1 MTFRQDLVG
10 EEDVRSGIYALSDS
24 VAARL
29 RRKNMKCTT
38 VQILI
43 KDPQF
48 KSISRQK
55 KLEKPTYVSRDIRN
69 AAMELVKKSWNL
81 KLPIRMMSVTGTNL
95 VGENDV
101 YEQMS
106 LIEDNTKKVE
116 QFEKTVD
123 NLKNRFGNVVSL
135 GGSIKKYEG
144 SIRKR
149 P

>member
-1 MTFRQDLVG
+1 M
-10 EEDVRSGIYALSDS
+10 
-24 VAARL
+24 
-29 RRKNMKCTT
+29 
-38 VQILI
+38 
-43 KDPQF
+43 
-48 KSISRQK
+48 
-55 KLEKPTYVSRDIRN
+55 
-69 AAMELVKKSWNL
+69 
-81 KLPIRMMSVTGTNL
+81 PIRMMSVTGTNL

-106 LIEDNTKKVE
+106 LIEDNTENTKKVE

-144 SIRKR
+144 SIRKK

>member
-1 MTFRQDLVG
+1 MFQ
-10 EEDVRSGIYALSDS
+10 EIYA
-24 VAARL
+24 
-29 RRKNMKCTT
+29 M
-38 VQILI
+38 
-43 KDPQF
+43 
-48 KSISRQK
+48 
-55 KLEKPTYVSRDIRN
+55 
-69 AAMELVKKSWNL
+69 
-81 KLPIRMMSVTGTNL
+81 RMMSVTGTNL

-106 LIEDNTKKVE
+106 LIEDNTENTKKVE